1 MEVMERDERKRPRAR
16 RSFTA
21 EFKAE
26 IVQLCQ
32 QGRAPAKSRSVPIA
46 RTCLSL
52 ESGCGH
58 LGSSRAALGC
68 RSASGAGEE
77 AFGDGSDRLALD
89 LGL

>member
-32 QGRAPAKSRSVPIA
+32 QGRVGWPGGVTPRAPPERSVTVSRHSAPAILIIRGFLTHAQWAK
-46 RTCLSL
+46 
-52 ESGCGH
+52 
-58 LGSSRAALGC
+58 
-68 RSASGAGEE
+68 
-77 AFGDGSDRLALD
+77 
-89 LGL
+89 